1 MKHFSI
7 LLAFTL
13 FILDTNG
20 QGAITAIAIQPANPT
35 VNDQIEILVDLQFAY
50 SSCDAD
56 YQDHGLQGSTI
67 IASAHHCVGMLAA
80 ICNTTD
86 TFQIGQLPAGNYT
99 FDMTLSSGFGGPGCS
114 PGIVP
119 DDSDQ
124 LQFTVSET
132 VGILNPQ
139 TSALSVY
146 PNPTSDF
153 LTVGNPN
160 STFQILS
167 IEGKQVMQGAIPSS
181 GVLDI
186 RSLPVGLYVLEI
198 ETEATIGR
206 TSFNVSR

>member
-1 MKHFSI
+1 MKHI
-7 LLAFTL
+7 LTLLAFTL
-13 FILDTNG
+13 FILGANA
-20 QGAITAIAIQPANPT
+20 QGTITAISIQPANPT
-35 VNDQIEILVDLQFAY
+35 INDEIEILVDLQFPY
-50 SSCDAD
+50 SGCDAD
-56 YQDHGLQGSTI
+56 YQAHGIQGSTI

-124 LQFTVSET
+124 LQFTVSGT

-139 TSALSVY
+139 TSTLSVY

-167 IEGKQVMQGAIPSS
+167 TDGNQVMQGAIPSS

-186 RSLPVGLYVLEI
+186 QSLPNGLYVLEI

-206 TSFNVSR
+206 TSFSVSR

>member
-7 LLAFTL
+7 LFAFTL
-13 FILDTNG
+13 LILGANA
-20 QGAITAIAIQPANPT
+20 QGTITAISIQPANPT
-35 VNDQIEILVDLQFAY
+35 VNDQIEILVDLQFPY
-50 SSCDAD
+50 SGCDAD
-56 YQDHGLQGSTI
+56 YQGHSLQGSTI

-124 LQFTVSET
+124 LQFTVSGS
-132 VGILNPQ
+132 VGIIDPR
-139 TSALSVY
+139 TTELSVY

-153 LTVGNPN
+153 LKVGNTN
-160 STFQILS
+160 ASFRILS
-167 IEGKQVMQGAIPSS
+167 TDGKQVWQGTIPNS

-186 RSLPVGLYVLEI
+186 RSLPIGLYVLEI
-198 ETEATIGR
+198 GTEAAIGR
-206 TSFNVSR
+206 ASFSVSR